1 MNIMQ
6 KNRKNLI
13 YFLCYF
19 AYASIYIAR
28 LNLSVATP
36 LLRDTHILSTE
47 QIGYLGTA
55 FSVVY
60 AFGRLL
66 NGVKSDTVQ
75 PKNMI
80 SIGLAL
86 CFFANLGMG
95 ILPPFFGMLLF
106 WCVNAFAQSMLWSSV
121 LRFINYIY
129 RDDEAR
135 LTRLSVMV
143 SSVATGNVLGILICT
158 WIIEKTNLRMAFFI
172 PGCIT
177 LVLGALVF
185 LMFPQITDES
195 KSTARRSGIKEIFGQ
210 LRNLL
215 SDEEIRTAAFP
226 SLLHGIIKDN
236 VTLWMVVYFADTFRI
251 DLSNI
256 AGYVLFIPI
265 VGFAARMIYPYLLIR
280 CGNDEHRV
288 SIFSFFGCIACS
300 LCIVFSK
307 NPILSV
313 VCLSLIYSFMSLVNS
328 SMLSIFPVRFD
339 ARGCSASVSGIMD
352 FCTYLGNGIGSLFYG
367 IIISRLGFS
376 SMFLSWIAVSLIAV
390 MILTKLES
398 HKAPK

>member
-1 MNIMQ
+1 MQ

-36 LLRDTHILSTE
+36 LLRDSHIMSTE

-66 NGVKSDTVQ
+66 NGVRADFVQ
-75 PKNMI
+75 PRVMI
-80 SIGLAL
+80 SIGLVL

-95 ILPPFFGMLLF
+95 ILPPFSGMLLF

-129 RDDEAR
+129 LNDKAK
-135 LTRLSVMV
+135 LTRLSAMV
-143 SSVATGNVLGILICT
+143 SSVAAGNVLGILICT
-158 WIIEKTNLRMAFFI
+158 WIIEKMDLVMAFLI

-177 LVLGALVF
+177 LVLGATVF
-185 LMFPQITDES
+185 LIFPRITEENWLPE
-195 KSTARRSGIKEIFGQ
+195 KQTGIREIFSQ

-215 SDEEIRTAAFP
+215 SDKEIRTAAFP

-236 VTLWMVVYFADTFRI
+236 VTLWMVVYFVDTFGI
-251 DLSNI
+251 DISKI

-265 VGFAARMIYPYLLIR
+265 VGFAARMIYPCLLKKCR
-280 CGNDEHRV
+280 NDEHRV
-288 SIFSFFGCIACS
+288 SIFSFFGCTACS
-300 LCIVFSK
+300 LCIVFSES
-307 NPILSV
+307 PVLSV
-313 VCLSLIYSFMSLVNS
+313 VCLSVIYSFMSLINS
-328 SMLSIFPVRFD
+328 SMLSIFPIRFD

-352 FCTYLGNGIGSLFYG
+352 FSTYFGNGIGALLYG
-367 IIISRLGFS
+367 VMIAHWGFS
-376 SMFLSWIAVSLIAV
+376 YMYLSWIAVSLTAIW
-390 MILTKLES
+390 ILIKLS
-398 HKAPK
+398 DHKTSE

>member
-1 MNIMQ
+1 MNTMQ

-36 LLRDTHILSTE
+36 LLRDTGVLSTE

-55 FSVVY
+55 FSIVY

-75 PKNMI
+75 PKVMI

-86 CFFANLGMG
+86 CFLANLGMG
-95 ILPPFFGMLLF
+95 ILPPFPGMLLF

-129 RDDEAR
+129 RNDDAK

-158 WIIEKTNLRMAFFI
+158 WIIEKMDLRMAFLI

-177 LVLGALVF
+177 LLLGSMVF
-185 LMFPQITDES
+185 LLFPRIREENES
-195 KSTARRSGIKEIFGQ
+195 AAKQSGIWDIFDR
-210 LRNLL
+210 LWTLL
-215 SDEEIRTAAFP
+215 SDKEIRTAAFP

-236 VTLWMVVYFADTFRI
+236 VTLWMVVYFADTFGI
-251 DLSNI
+251 DLSKI

-265 VGFAARMIYPYLLIR
+265 VGFAARMIYPYFLKK
-280 CGNDEHRV
+280 CGSDEHLV

-307 NPILSV
+307 SPVLSV

-352 FCTYLGNGIGSLFYG
+352 FSTYLGNGIGSLFYG
-367 IIISRLGFS
+367 IMIARLGFS
-376 SMFLSWIAVSLIAV
+376 SMFLSWIAVSLTA
-390 MILTKLES
+390 ILILKKLS
-398 HKAPK
+398 GHRPS

>member
-1 MNIMQ
+1 MQ

-13 YFLCYF
+13 YILCYF

-36 LLRDTHILSTE
+36 LLRDSHIMSTE

-66 NGVKSDTVQ
+66 NGVRADFVQ
-75 PKNMI
+75 PRVMI
-80 SIGLAL
+80 SIGLVL

-95 ILPPFFGMLLF
+95 ILPPFSGMLLF

-129 RDDEAR
+129 LNDKAK
-135 LTRLSVMV
+135 LTRLSAMV
-143 SSVATGNVLGILICT
+143 SSVAAGNVLGILICT
-158 WIIEKTNLRMAFFI
+158 WIIEKMDLVMAFLI

-177 LVLGALVF
+177 LVLGATVF
-185 LMFPQITDES
+185 LIFPRITEENRLPE
-195 KSTARRSGIKEIFGQ
+195 KQTGIREIFSQ

-215 SDEEIRTAAFP
+215 SDKEIRTAAFP

-236 VTLWMVVYFADTFRI
+236 VTLWMVVYFVDTFGI
-251 DLSNI
+251 DISKI

-265 VGFAARMIYPYLLIR
+265 VGFAARMIYPCLLKKCR
-280 CGNDEHRV
+280 NDEHRV
-288 SIFSFFGCIACS
+288 SIFSFFGCTACS
-300 LCIVFSK
+300 LCIVFSES
-307 NPILSV
+307 PVLSV
-313 VCLSLIYSFMSLVNS
+313 VCLSVIYSFMSLINS
-328 SMLSIFPVRFD
+328 SMLSIFPIRFD

-352 FCTYLGNGIGSLFYG
+352 FSTYFGNGIGALLYG
-367 IIISRLGFS
+367 VMIAHWGFS
-376 SMFLSWIAVSLIAV
+376 SMYLSWIAVSLTAIW
-390 MILTKLES
+390 ILIKLS
-398 HKAPK
+398 DHKTSE

>member
-1 MNIMQ
+1 MQ

-13 YFLCYF
+13 YILCYF

-36 LLRDTHILSTE
+36 LLRSADVLSTE

-66 NGVKSDTVQ
+66 NGVRSDTVQ
-75 PKNMI
+75 PRVMI
-80 SIGLAL
+80 SIGLVL

-95 ILPPFFGMLLF
+95 ILPPFPGMLLF

-129 RDDEAR
+129 LDDEAK
-135 LTRLSVMV
+135 LTRLSAMV
-143 SSVATGNVLGILICT
+143 SSVAAGNVLGILICT
-158 WIIEKTNLRMAFFI
+158 WIIGKMDLIMAFLI

-177 LVLGALVF
+177 LVLGIMVF
-185 LMFPQITDES
+185 LMFPRIAEENKFPEKQP
-195 KSTARRSGIKEIFGQ
+195 GIGEIFSR
-210 LRNLL
+210 LWNLL
-215 SDEEIRTAAFP
+215 SDREIRTAAVP

-236 VTLWMVVYFADTFRI
+236 VTLWMVVYFADTFGI
-251 DLSNI
+251 DLSKI

-265 VGFAARMIYPYLLIR
+265 VGFAARMIYPCLLKKCR
-280 CGNDEHRV
+280 NDEHRV
-288 SIFSFFGCIACS
+288 SVFSFFGCAVCS
-300 LCIVFSK
+300 LCIVFSE
-307 NPILSV
+307 NPVFSV
-313 VCLSLIYSFMSLVNS
+313 VCLSTIYSLMSLVNS

-339 ARGCSASVSGIMD
+339 AKGCSASVSGIMD
-352 FCTYLGNGIGSLFYG
+352 FSTYFGNGIGALFYG
-367 IIISRLGFS
+367 VMISHLGFS
-376 SMFLSWIAVSLIAV
+376 SMFLSWIAVSFTAIW
-390 MILTKLES
+390 ILVKLSDHKES
-398 HKAPK
+398 E